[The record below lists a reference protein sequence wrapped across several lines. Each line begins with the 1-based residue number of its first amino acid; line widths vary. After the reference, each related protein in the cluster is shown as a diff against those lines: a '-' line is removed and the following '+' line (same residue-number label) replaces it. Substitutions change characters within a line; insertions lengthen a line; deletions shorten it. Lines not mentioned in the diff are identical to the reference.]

1 MKHHNG
7 EKPSMEFDKKAKEI
21 ADNIKHGLSDDDI
34 RDLIDLKTNGD
45 LDTVQLDIMFDMVKR
60 RLRSRKVA

>member
-1 MKHHNG
+1 
-7 EKPSMEFDKKAKEI
+7 MEFDKKAKEI